1 MSGMDRIPAN
11 AFLRL
16 RINSVIIIFV
26 TEIFRRKFSEMTM
39 PKVLRY
45 EMQWDEETYALAER
59 AARAAGLTSI
69 KAYVTQLVN
78 QHAPEVLEAYSSIQL
93 TNAQFDAFCE
103 ACDNPPAPTA
113 KLRKAARALDQEGL
127 VLNADR

>member
-1 MSGMDRIPAN
+1 
-11 AFLRL
+11 
-16 RINSVIIIFV
+16 
-26 TEIFRRKFSEMTM
+26 M

-59 AARAAGLTSI
+59 AARASGLTSI
-69 KAYVTQLVN
+69 KAYVTQLVK

-103 ACDNPPAPTA
+103 ACDNPAEPTA
-113 KLRKAARALDQEGL
+113 KLRKAARALDKEGL
-127 VLNADR
+127 TLNADR

>member
-1 MSGMDRIPAN
+1 
-11 AFLRL
+11 
-16 RINSVIIIFV
+16 
-26 TEIFRRKFSEMTM
+26 M
-39 PKVLRY
+39 PKILRY

-59 AARAAGLTSI
+59 AARASGLTSI
-69 KAYVTQLVN
+69 KAYVTLLVK
-78 QHAPEVLEAYSSIQL
+78 QHATEVLENYSSIQL

-113 KLRKAARALDQEGL
+113 KLRKAARALDQEGF